1 MRGKKEGDWAR
12 LFRRRRNQSP
22 SAKRAINAT
31 TPTPAPIPA
40 FAPVDKPLLLDED
53 MDAGVDAVGDAVLVD
68 VLNAAGKATDEKP
81 GLLTIGPCWLNEN
94 LCPF

>member
-1 MRGKKEGDWAR
+1 
-12 LFRRRRNQSP
+12 
-22 SAKRAINAT
+22 
-31 TPTPAPIPA
+31 
-40 FAPVDKPLLLDED
+40 